1 MVLNKTCLCCSSTT
15 ELNTRMQVTV
25 ESKEY
30 EIVLCSQHEETTA
43 KKAREIVAA
52 KLKEYADLMEKLKS
66 FGMNAEDC
74 EISAGGIAIP
84 KAIEEPAP
92 ATPAEPTPAD
102 NPTGV
107 KVIVAKKR
115 PQAAPMQTQ
124 LAPTMIR
131 SDNFTV
137 NPNRTMA
144 GAVKGIA
151 SEVNLEG
158 RSSIN
163 VQSFIEAD
171 IAKSRQTGAL
181 SESAPKP
188 MSKIAESQTVRGRG
202 GAPMTIPRRIK
213 HNIGG
218 ETFINVVD
226 TGGDRTIQDRTKAL
240 AAEDGWGK
248 DPFRYR
254 KGYDV
259 TPCSLCNGTGNT
271 SINNEVCP
279 KCKGTGVL
287 NKGWAG

>member
-1 MVLNKTCLCCSSTT
+1 MVLNKTCLCCSATT
-15 ELNTRMQVTV
+15 DLNTRMQVTV

-52 KLKEYADLMEKLKS
+52 KLKEYAELMEKLKS

-74 EISAGGIAIP
+74 EMSAGGIAIP
-84 KAIEEPAP
+84 KAIEEPA
-92 ATPAEPTPAD
+92 PAEPTPAD

-124 LAPTMIR
+124 LAPAPTMIR

-137 NPNRTMA
+137 NPNRAMA

-163 VQSFIEAD
+163 VQTAVAGEMEVARKKGVI
-171 IAKSRQTGAL
+171 
-181 SESAPKP
+181 SESSPKP
-188 MSKIAESQTVRGRG
+188 MSQFVESQTVRGRG

-226 TGGDRTIQDRTKAL
+226 TGGDRTIQDRARAL

-248 DPFRYR
+248 DAFRYR

-259 TPCSLCNGTGNT
+259 TPCSLCGGTGNT

-279 KCKGTGVL
+279 KCKGAGVL